1 MSGIIIQDDNRYFY
15 TQKFLESKNICV
27 KTFLHDKLKP
37 SDLSINSKIKFILF
51 ELKKEPDKNIFSP
64 KFFSQLDKN
73 ILIFSGVENKYLK
86 FISRHNNLFY
96 KPIMNSNYI
105 SILNSVPTAE
115 GIIFY
120 LIKNLNQTISKSN
133 ILIIGY
139 GRCGKTLA
147 DKLKKLD
154 ANIFINTLKKSD
166 YAIAL
171 THKFKLV
178 YDLNFDFMQKK
189 IDAII
194 NTAPTKTISDQILKA
209 MPKNILLFD
218 ITNYGFD
225 LNLAKE
231 KNILSDR
238 IFSIPSKFAPKT
250 SGEIIGKY
258 IFKKVKKF
266 DAKK

>member
-15 TQKFLESKNICV
+15 TQKFLESKNISI
-27 KTFLHDKLKP
+27 KTFLHEKLKP
-37 SDLSINSKIKFILF
+37 SDLSANLNPKFILF
-51 ELKKEPDKNIFSP
+51 EFKKEPDKNIFSP
-64 KFFSQLDKN
+64 KFFSQLNKN
-73 ILIFSGVENKYLK
+73 TLIFSGVENKYLK

-154 ANIFINTLKKSD
+154 ANVFINTLKKSD

-171 THKFKLV
+171 KNKFKLI

-189 IDAII
+189 IDAVI

-231 KNILSDR
+231 RNISSDR
-238 IFSIPSKFAPKT
+238 ILSIPSKFASKT

-258 IFKKVKKF
+258 IFKKVKQSNV
-266 DAKK
+266 KK

>member
-51 ELKKEPDKNIFSP
+51 EFKKEPDKNIFSP
-64 KFFSQLDKN
+64 KFFSQLNKN
-73 ILIFSGVENKYLK
+73 TLIFSGVENKYLK

-154 ANIFINTLKKSD
+154 ANVFINTLKKSD

>member
-15 TQKFLESKNICV
+15 TQKFLESKNISI
-27 KTFLHDKLKP
+27 KTFLHEKLKIG
-37 SDLSINSKIKFILF
+37 DLSANFNPKFILF
-51 ELKKEPDKNIFSP
+51 EFKKEPDKNIFSS
-64 KFFSQLDKN
+64 KFFSQLNKN
-73 ILIFSGVENKYLK
+73 TLIFSGVENKYLK

-231 KNILSDR
+231 KNISSDR
-238 IFSIPSKFAPKT
+238 ILSIPAKFAPKT

>member
-51 ELKKEPDKNIFSP
+51 EFKKEPDKNIFSP

-154 ANIFINTLKKSD
+154 ANVFINTLKKSD

-194 NTAPTKTISDQILKA
+194 NTAPTKTISDQVLKA